1 MAVKL
6 NSSDQVVTINTTDG
20 LKVVGNLCCPIES
33 MSLIDETCCE
43 CTYSFNLIGTITGG
57 CGSPN
62 PSTYFPNRCQ
72 PLSFQTA
79 AITIGPFNY
88 DVEVVSNSILVDD
101 ELIVNG
107 AVFQAG
113 QYPVIGGLTGGC
125 DGYFSSAPPCN
136 PCGSFGWDGTS
147 FQPVQSTCNGQHT
160 IPVGTVITVI
170 SAGTTA
176 TIAAGDNHGIQL
188 FANGQIK
195 IKPIAFP

>member
-6 NSSDQVVTINTTDG
+6 NSSDQVVTINTTGG
-20 LKVVGNLCCPIES
+20 LKVVGNLCCPIGS

-43 CTYSFNLIGTITGG
+43 CTYSFNLIGTITGD
-57 CGSPN
+57 CGG
-62 PSTYFPNRCQ
+62 STYFPNRCQ
-72 PLSFQTA
+72 PTSYQTA

-88 DVEVVSNSILVDD
+88 DVEIISNSITVDD

-107 AVFQAG
+107 TVFQGG
-113 QYPVIGGLTGGC
+113 QYLTSLGGGC
-125 DGYFSSAPPCN
+125 TGYFSSAPPCN

-160 IPVGTVITVI
+160 IPVGTVITVL

-176 TIAAGDNHGIQL
+176 TIAAGDNHGIEL

>member
-20 LKVVGNLCCPIES
+20 LKVVGNLCCPIGS

-57 CGSPN
+57 CDE
-62 PSTYFPNRCQ
+62 STYFPNRCQ
-72 PLSFQTA
+72 PTSYQTA

-88 DVEVVSNSILVDD
+88 DVEIISNSITVDD

-107 AVFQAG
+107 QIFQPG
-113 QYPVIGGLTGGC
+113 IYPVQPSDQCPDGLCPGGTG
-125 DGYFSSAPPCN
+125 F
-136 PCGSFGWDGTS
+136 GTS
-147 FQPVQSTCNGQHT
+147 PNCVQFAGGASTCNGQHT
-160 IPVGTVITVI
+160 IPVGTVITVL

-195 IKPIAFP
+195 IKPISFP

>member
-6 NSSDQVVTINTTDG
+6 NSSDQVVTINTIDG
-20 LKVVGNLCCPIES
+20 LKVVGNLCCPIGS
-33 MSLIDETCCE
+33 MLLIDETCCE
-43 CTYSFNLIGTITGG
+43 CTYSFNLTGTIAAG
-57 CGSPN
+57 CGD
-62 PSTYFPNRCQ
+62 STYFPNRCQ
-72 PLSFQTA
+72 PTSYQTA

-88 DVEVVSNSILVDD
+88 DVEIISNSITVDD

-107 AVFQAG
+107 QIFQPG
-113 QYPVIGGLTGGC
+113 LYPVEPSGQCPDGLCPGGTG
-125 DGYFSSAPPCN
+125 F
-136 PCGSFGWDGTS
+136 GTS
-147 FQPVQSTCNGQHT
+147 PNCVQFAGGESTCNGQHT
-160 IPVGTVITVI
+160 IPVGTVITVL